1 MMARLN
7 RLQLLRTYEEDEEL
21 FQDVVTEFQQAI
33 EMTNIAN
40 NILLQMTSAYA
51 SIINNNMNK
60 IIKTLTLI
68 TIVLYVPT
76 LISSFFGMNVII
88 PGQTSS
94 SAFAWILGISLTLSA
109 TILFIFMRRRW
120 F

>member
-7 RLQLLRTYEEDEEL
+7 RLQVIRSYEEDEEL

-40 NILLQMTSAYA
+40 NILLQMTTAYA

-76 LISSFFGMNVII
+76 LIASFFGMNVAL
-88 PGQTSS
+88 PGQSS
-94 SAFAWILGISLTLSA
+94 PNAFLMILGISLLISGA
-109 TILFIFMRRRW
+109 ILFIFLRRRW

>member
-1 MMARLN
+1 
-7 RLQLLRTYEEDEEL
+7 
-21 FQDVVTEFQQAI
+21 
-33 EMTNIAN
+33 MT
-40 NILLQMTSAYA
+40 TAYA

-76 LISSFFGMNVII
+76 LIASFFGMNVEL
-88 PGQTSS
+88 PGQHSS
-94 SAFAWILGISLTLSA
+94 SAFAVILGISLALSA
-109 TILFIFMRRRW
+109 GILFIFLRRKW